1 MPQFLDG
8 VAEIMVSYY
17 SLMTRFPVIG
27 MFSNVAFYIM
37 LMFIIIIYMMHD
49 KCRRGFLVMFPL
61 FVSFITILMAPQ
73 IQEQP
78 RYAFPIIYA
87 IPSAVSFY
95 CFIVKRGIGN
105 DKAK

>member
-1 MPQFLDG
+1 MREPKISF
-8 VAEIMVSYY
+8 VSELKGSNYKR
-17 SLMTRFPVIG
+17 SLPFI
-27 MFSNVAFYIM
+27 
-37 LMFIIIIYMMHD
+37 MFIIIIYMMHD